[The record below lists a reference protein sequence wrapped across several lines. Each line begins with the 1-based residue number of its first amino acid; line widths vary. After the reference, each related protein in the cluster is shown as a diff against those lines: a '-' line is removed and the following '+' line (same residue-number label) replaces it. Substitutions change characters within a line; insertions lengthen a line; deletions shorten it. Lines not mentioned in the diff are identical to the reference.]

1 MKKTKLSEMKLLSTN
16 ELVTRLGDARQEL
29 MNLRFQVVTGQL
41 TDTSRL
47 GQTRRLVARYETL
60 LREREL
66 AAQQEGAK

>member
-1 MKKTKLSEMKLLSTN
+1 MNNEQIRLMSIDELKVKLADS
-16 ELVTRLGDARQEL
+16 RQEL

-47 GQTRRLVARYETL
+47 KVTRRLIARYMSV

-66 AAQQEGAK
+66 TQEREGGK

>member
-1 MKKTKLSEMKLLSTN
+1 MNNEQIRLMSIDEVKVKLADT
-16 ELVTRLGDARQEL
+16 RQEL

-47 GQTRRLVARYETL
+47 KVTRRLIARYMSV

-66 AAQQEGAK
+66 SEEREGGK

>member
-1 MKKTKLSEMKLLSTN
+1 MKTSEIRLMSIEELRSKLA
-16 ELVTRLGDARQEL
+16 DARQEL

-47 GQTRRLVARYETL
+47 KISRRLVARYETL

-66 AAQQEGAK
+66 AEEGEK

>member
-1 MKKTKLSEMKLLSTN
+1 MKTSEIRLLSIEELQTKLA
-16 ELVTRLGDARQEL
+16 DARQEL

-47 GQTRRLVARYETL
+47 KQNRRLIARYETL

-66 AAQQEGAK
+66 AEEGAK

>member
-1 MKKTKLSEMKLLSTN
+1 MKNEEIRLLST
-16 ELVTRLGDARQEL
+16 EEIHTKLADARQEL

-47 GQTRRLVARYETL
+47 KNSRRQIARFETI

-66 AAQQEGAK
+66 GVNQK